1 MSKSKVFISFRMS
14 DGSDYKDRLSKKFEE
29 LDYVINKSEDVDRGN
44 LSEDTIQKYLYEKL
58 ADSSLTVVIL
68 SPEAVDYRRDWFN
81 NIDDWLYDELRYS
94 LEDRS
99 GNRTNGAIALY
110 TPEAKSQVIARETD
124 EVTTIADFSNL
135 VRKNMLNVKSE
146 YKYCPMDSYY
156 NSLKDNYI
164 SLVAFD
170 TFMNSPKTYI
180 NSALEKRDRLN
191 QFNLTKRMS

>member
-1 MSKSKVFISFRMS
+1 MSKSKVFISVRMS
-14 DGSDYKDRLSKKFEE
+14 DGSKYKDRLSKKFEE

-68 SPEAVDYRRDWFN
+68 SSDAVNYHRDYVN

-110 TPEAKSQVIARETD
+110 TPEAKTQVILRETE

-135 VRKNMLNVKSE
+135 VRENMFNVKSQ
-146 YKYCPMDSYY
+146 YKYCQTDGHY

-164 SLVAFD
+164 SLVDFD
-170 TFMNSPKTYI
+170 VFMNSPKTYI
-180 NSALEKRDRLN
+180 DSALEKRDRLN